1 MDIFFQKAK
10 VLVALVVIVN
20 PLSVIPTYITLT
32 RDYTKPQRAG
42 TARTAAIAVG
52 MVLVISTLLGAH
64 ILSFFGISIA
74 AFRVGGGIL
83 ILMMGLSMLQARQS
97 RAKQTPE
104 ETAEAEDKATIGIVP
119 LGIPL
124 LAGPGSIST
133 AIVYAEQATSWVDTV
148 FTVACCALVG
158 VTVWVSLR
166 LAEPIGHALGRTG
179 LNIATRVMGL
189 LLSALAIEIISS
201 GLRAL
206 LPGLASALR
215 QG

>member
-1 MDIFFQKAK
+1 MDIFFAKAK

-20 PLSVIPTYITLT
+20 PLSVIPAYITLT
-32 RDYTKPQRAG
+32 RDYTKDQRAG

-52 MVLVISTLLGAH
+52 SVLIISTLLGAH
-64 ILSFFGISIA
+64 ILGFFGISIA

-104 ETAEAEDKATIGIVP
+104 EAAEAEDKQSIGIVP

-124 LAGPGSIST
+124 LAGPGAIST
-133 AIVYAEQATSWVDTV
+133 AIVYAEQAKSWIDTV
-148 FTVACCALVG
+148 FTLACCALVG
-158 VTVWVSLR
+158 VAVWAALR
-166 LAEPIGHALGRTG
+166 TAEPMGRALGRTG

-189 LLSALAIEIISS
+189 LLSALAIGIIAS
-201 GLRAL
+201 GVRAL
-206 LPGLASALR
+206 LPGLASASP